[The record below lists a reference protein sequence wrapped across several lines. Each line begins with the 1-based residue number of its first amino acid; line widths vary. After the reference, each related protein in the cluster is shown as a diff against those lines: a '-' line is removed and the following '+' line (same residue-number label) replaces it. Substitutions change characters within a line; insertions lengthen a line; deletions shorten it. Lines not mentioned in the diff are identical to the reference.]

1 MAPNVV
7 YRETAI
13 RLESGTK
20 RNCQVPAQ
28 NVADDPTETW
38 FFLALLSCFRAGAG
52 KRKGHVWFV
61 PIFRLFVVDRH
72 CRAVMLGFSSKLG
85 GSQNSD
91 RTHPEET
98 CGNSGD

>member
-7 YRETAI
+7 YLETAI
-13 RLESGTK
+13 RLESGAK

-38 FFLALLSCFRAGAG
+38 LLFVFLALLSCFRAGAG

-61 PIFRLFVVDRH
+61 RYLS
-72 CRAVMLGFSSKLG
+72 AV
-85 GSQNSD
+85 
-91 RTHPEET
+91 
-98 CGNSGD
+98 CG